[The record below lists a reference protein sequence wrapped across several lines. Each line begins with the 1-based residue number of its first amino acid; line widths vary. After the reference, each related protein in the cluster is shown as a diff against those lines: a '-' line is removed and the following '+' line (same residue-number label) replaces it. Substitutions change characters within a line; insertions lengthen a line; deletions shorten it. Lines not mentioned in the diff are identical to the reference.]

1 MQPDHIDA
9 IQGREPR
16 FKALVPFFI
25 FLVFYFG
32 LSVWAGDFYRVPMPT
47 AFLTASAAALLL
59 DRKRKLAEKVEIY
72 ARGMGNPDIM
82 IMCLI
87 FILAGA
93 FAASAKAMG
102 AVDSAVSIARYLI
115 PGKLLVAGIFIVSCF
130 ISLAIGS
137 GCGTIA
143 ALTPIAAGLIN
154 ASGVSPAIMIGAVIG
169 GAMFGDNMSMISDT
183 TIAAT
188 RTQQVSMHDKFFTN
202 LRMILPAALATV
214 LIYVFSGHP
223 GTFHSVPAPG
233 WKDILTVLPYVL
245 VLVCALAGMNVMAL
259 LFCGT
264 ILTSAIGII
273 SGSFNF
279 WKALGTIG
287 EGTLGMSETLIVAIL
302 AGGLLRMIRH
312 NGGIDYLMLKIGKRI
327 HSARG
332 CEFGVFL
339 LTSLINL
346 FTANNT
352 VAIVIAG
359 PVAREFSLKYGCSPK
374 RIASI
379 LDTASCAVQGLIP
392 YGAQV
397 LIAVGVAK
405 TAGIALSS
413 LSVIQSLYY
422 PFFLAVAVL
431 ISIFFSKKKS

>member
-188 RTQQVSMHDKFFTN
+188 RTQQVPMHDKFFTN

-264 ILTSAIGII
+264 ILTSAIGIL

-312 NGGIDYLMLKIGKRI
+312 NGGIDYLMLKIEKRI

-405 TAGIALSS
+405 TAGIALFS

-431 ISIFFSKKKS
+431 ISIFFSRKTR